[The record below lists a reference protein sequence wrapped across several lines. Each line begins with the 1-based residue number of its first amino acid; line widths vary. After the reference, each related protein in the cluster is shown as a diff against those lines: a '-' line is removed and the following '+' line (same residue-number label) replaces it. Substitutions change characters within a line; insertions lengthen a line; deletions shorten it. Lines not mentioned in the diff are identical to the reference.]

1 MWNSAV
7 IECIQYTLTDGRR
20 RDQLKLNLLRSPL
33 NKHSDVFTQ
42 SNGDV
47 SRCKLYIFSMTS
59 RNVPK
64 AAHSFC

>member
-47 SRCKLYIFSMTS
+47 S
-59 RNVPK
+59 
-64 AAHSFC
+64 